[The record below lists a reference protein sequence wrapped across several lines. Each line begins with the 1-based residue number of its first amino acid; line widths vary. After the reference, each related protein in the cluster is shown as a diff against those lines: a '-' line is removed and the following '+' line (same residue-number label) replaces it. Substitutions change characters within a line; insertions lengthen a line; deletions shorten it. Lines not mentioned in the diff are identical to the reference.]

1 MLPNSFRTNVW
12 SVKQAKEVSYYNNS
26 AKIYSA
32 QDGYHATWYF
42 NGKRIK
48 RQFKTLKLAK
58 EAALQALRQI
68 HHGEGQLAQLSPA
81 QKSALIHTQK
91 LLQDHGITDPEMA
104 MREYVS
110 AKKIT
115 DGIDLTT
122 VATYWANTRT
132 TLETVSFRKAANDW
146 IQTRRP
152 KWSKAHA
159 DKVITRT
166 ARLCELFAC
175 DLLDVDYESVRT
187 FFNVDL
193 RDNQPRYRNNFR
205 EIFRSI
211 FKNSVDR
218 KWLPKEHGF
227 KDLLTNEPTTDKS
240 KIIITPEQYRKML
253 HACNLEILPVMALRG
268 FCGIRRE
275 EVLRLNWDD
284 IWGRKDHIE
293 IPAEKAKTKERRL
306 IPRFAA
312 LEAWLNPYRNM
323 VGRLWKR
330 SNNVFGHAQNSLY
343 KQIGVSGD
351 NVLRDAFA
359 TYRMAELQNESQ
371 VAHEMGNSPRMI
383 YKSYREL
390 ATPDEAERW
399 FNIFPKKT
407 ASDNIVNYA

>member
-1 MLPNSFRTNVW
+1 M
-12 SVKQAKEVSYYNNS
+12 KQAEEVSYYNNS

-32 QDGYHATWYF
+32 QDGYHSTWYF

-58 EAALQALRQI
+58 EGALQAMRQI
-68 HHGEGQLAQLSPA
+68 HHGEGQLAQLSTA

-110 AKKIT
+110 AKKIA

-122 VATYWANTRT
+122 VATYWANSRT
-132 TLETVSFRKAANDW
+132 TLETVSFHKAANDW
-146 IQTRRP
+146 IETRRP

-166 ARLCELFAC
+166 ARLCKLFAV

-193 RDNQPRYRNNFR
+193 RDNQPRYKNNFR

-211 FKNSVDR
+211 FKNAVER

-227 KDLLTNEPTTDKS
+227 TELLRNEPTVDKA
-240 KIIITPEQYRKML
+240 KTIITPEQFRRML
-253 HACNLEILPVMALRG
+253 LACNTQMLPVIALRG

-275 EVLRLNWDD
+275 EVLRLSWEDVWSRDD
-284 IWGRKDHIE
+284 HVE
-293 IPAEKAKTKERRL
+293 IPSEKAKTKTRRL

-312 LEAWLNPYRNM
+312 LETWLDSYRNM
-323 VGRLWKR
+323 NGRLWKL
-330 SNNVFGHAQNSLY
+330 SNNVFGHAQNDLY
-343 KQIGVSGD
+343 KQVGVSGD

-359 TYRMAELQNESQ
+359 TYRMAELQNEAQ

-383 YKSYREL
+383 FKSYREL
-390 ATPDEAERW
+390 ATPAEAERW
-399 FNIFPKKT
+399 FSVTRNQHCKKIIQIG
-407 ASDNIVNYA
+407 NE

>member
-1 MLPNSFRTNVW
+1 M
-12 SVKQAKEVSYYNNS
+12 KQAEEVSYYNNS

-110 AKKIT
+110 AKKIA

-132 TLETVSFRKAANDW
+132 TLETVSFQTAANDW
-146 IQTRRP
+146 IETKRP

-166 ARLCELFAC
+166 ARLCKLFTV
-175 DLLDVDYESVRT
+175 DLLDADYESVRT

-211 FKNSVDR
+211 FKNAVER

-227 KDLLTNEPTTDKS
+227 TELLRNEPTVD
-240 KIIITPEQYRKML
+240 
-253 HACNLEILPVMALRG
+253 
-268 FCGIRRE
+268 
-275 EVLRLNWDD
+275 
-284 IWGRKDHIE
+284 
-293 IPAEKAKTKERRL
+293 KAKTSEELKADEL
-306 IPRFAA
+306 VSEAA
-312 LEAWLNPYRNM
+312 ETRDIE
-323 VGRLWKR
+323 VI
-330 SNNVFGHAQNSLY
+330 
-343 KQIGVSGD
+343 KQILASTEGKWILKAIGKEQGQEFNDAGTVINKWNESKSVLLMESKINRGERIIEIVDIIKIDKGRILMDRGSHQLIGKWNSNEKTIVWNNKSGD
-351 NVLRDAFA
+351 FVFTGTSDYSEKQNIKEVFSIYRDG
-359 TYRMAELQNESQ
+359 TQ
-371 VAHEMGNSPRMI
+371 VFSV
-383 YKSYREL
+383 
-390 ATPDEAERW
+390 
-399 FNIFPKKT
+399 T
-407 ASDNIVNYA
+407 ADLKAAGK

>member
-1 MLPNSFRTNVW
+1 M
-12 SVKQAKEVSYYNNS
+12 KQAEEVSYYNNS

-32 QDGYHATWYF
+32 QDGYHSTWYF

-58 EAALQALRQI
+58 EGALQAMRQI
-68 HHGEGQLAQLSPA
+68 HHGEGQLAQLSTA

-110 AKKIT
+110 AKKIA

-122 VATYWANTRT
+122 VATYWANSRT
-132 TLETVSFRKAANDW
+132 TLETVSFHKAANDW
-146 IQTRRP
+146 IETRRP

-166 ARLCELFAC
+166 ARLCKLFAV

-193 RDNQPRYRNNFR
+193 RDNQPRYKNNFR

-211 FKNSVDR
+211 FKNAVER

-227 KDLLTNEPTTDKS
+227 TELLRNEPTVDKA
-240 KIIITPEQYRKML
+240 KTIITPEQFRRML
-253 HACNLEILPVMALRG
+253 LACNTQMLPVIALRG

-275 EVLRLNWDD
+275 EVLRLSWEDVWSRDD
-284 IWGRKDHIE
+284 HVE
-293 IPAEKAKTKERRL
+293 IPSEKAKTKTRRL

-312 LEAWLNPYRNM
+312 LETWLDSYRNM
-323 VGRLWKR
+323 NGRLWKL
-330 SNNVFGHAQNSLY
+330 SNNVFGHAQNDLY
-343 KQIGVSGD
+343 KQVGVSGD

-359 TYRMAELQNESQ
+359 TYRMAELQNEAQ

-383 YKSYREL
+383 FKSYREL
-390 ATPDEAERW
+390 ATPAEAERW
-399 FNIFPKKT
+399 FSVTRDQHCKKIIQIG
-407 ASDNIVNYA
+407 NE

>member
-1 MLPNSFRTNVW
+1 
-12 SVKQAKEVSYYNNS
+12 VKQAEEVSYYNNS

-110 AKKIT
+110 AKKIA

-132 TLETVSFRKAANDW
+132 TLETVSFQTAANDW
-146 IQTRRP
+146 IETKRP

-166 ARLCELFAC
+166 ARLCKLFTV
-175 DLLDVDYESVRT
+175 DLLDADYESVRT

-211 FKNSVDR
+211 FKNAVER

-227 KDLLTNEPTTDKS
+227 TELLRNEPTVD
-240 KIIITPEQYRKML
+240 
-253 HACNLEILPVMALRG
+253 
-268 FCGIRRE
+268 
-275 EVLRLNWDD
+275 
-284 IWGRKDHIE
+284 
-293 IPAEKAKTKERRL
+293 KAKTSEELKADEL
-306 IPRFAA
+306 VSEAA
-312 LEAWLNPYRNM
+312 ETRDIE
-323 VGRLWKR
+323 VI
-330 SNNVFGHAQNSLY
+330 
-343 KQIGVSGD
+343 KQILASTEGKWILKAIGKEQGQEFNDAGTVINKWNESKSVLLMESKINRGERIIEIVDIIKIDKGRILMDRGSHQLIGKWNSNEKTIVWNNKSGD
-351 NVLRDAFA
+351 FVFTGTSDYSEKQNIKEVFSIYRDG
-359 TYRMAELQNESQ
+359 TQ
-371 VAHEMGNSPRMI
+371 VFSV
-383 YKSYREL
+383 
-390 ATPDEAERW
+390 
-399 FNIFPKKT
+399 T
-407 ASDNIVNYA
+407 ADLKAAGK

>member
-1 MLPNSFRTNVW
+1 
-12 SVKQAKEVSYYNNS
+12 VKQAKEVSYYNDS

-48 RQFKTLKLAK
+48 RQFRTLKLAK

-91 LLQDHGITDPEMA
+91 LLQDHGISDPEMA
-104 MREYVS
+104 IREYVS
-110 AKKIT
+110 ARKIAGGT
-115 DGIDLTT
+115 DLTT
-122 VATYWANTRT
+122 VATYWAKTRT
-132 TLETVSFRKAANDW
+132 SLETVSFQTATNDW
-146 IQTRRP
+146 IETKRP

-159 DKVITRT
+159 DKVLTRT
-166 ARLCELFAC
+166 ARLCKLFAV

-193 RDNQPRYRNNFR
+193 RDNQPRYKNNFR

-211 FKNSVDR
+211 FKNAVER

-227 KDLLTNEPTTDKS
+227 TELLRNEPTVDKA
-240 KIIITPEQYRKML
+240 KTIITPEQFRRML
-253 HACNLEILPVMALRG
+253 LACNEQMLPVIALRG

-275 EVLRLNWDD
+275 EVLRLSWED
-284 IWGRKDHIE
+284 IWSRDGHVE
-293 IPAEKAKTKERRL
+293 IPAEKAKTKTRRL

-312 LEAWLNPYRNM
+312 LEAWLDPYRNM
-323 VGRLWKR
+323 DGMLWKLT
-330 SNNVFGHAQNSLY
+330 NNVFGHAQNDLY
-343 KQIGVSGD
+343 KQVGVSGD

-359 TYRMAELQNESQ
+359 TYRMAELQNEAQ
-371 VAHEMGNSPRMI
+371 VAHEMGNSPRMVF
-383 YKSYREL
+383 KSYREL
-390 ATPDEAERW
+390 ATPAEAERW
-399 FNIFPKKT
+399 FGVTPTQQHKKIIRL
-407 ASDNIVNYA
+407 SNEQIKR